1 MNRIKITDTA
11 TSFKINGRR
20 HRSGN
25 SDPTSPLRPPHH
37 GGDPATELGATPVL
51 WKLALS
57 RNSGAEHPFA
67 GLRTLIVL
75 HALGNLRAFL
85 RAMMLKGLDPGL
97 TTVFVKPY
105 DYGEKPQVLA
115 WLGERGFSVRH
126 VEDIGADFLAEL
138 DAEQP
143 ALPILIVE
151 DGGYFASAT
160 HTLKPSLLSRVVGTV
175 EQTSRGIAK
184 LREAVGNNV
193 ERIAVPVVS
202 VPDSTLKREFEPPF
216 IAAGIVR
223 TLHNL
228 LSRDLGEMKVL
239 VLGYGVIGKALVERL
254 LDAGAEVSVYD
265 PKLRHDPASLYARFD
280 VALDPV
286 AAAPDKDLIIGASGR
301 QSVTPEVIDAAS
313 AGTYFASASSDQ
325 HEIAVDYLEEVAVEK
340 EVLRHDFLYCE
351 GGLERVP
358 KGTTYR
364 VLPDA
369 RELFLIHDGRP
380 INFMSLGSGMSD
392 READLV
398 LALIYAGALELAA
411 GAYAGQ
417 TGILASAVDALDR
430 KYRIGE
436 TFVRFRRP
444 RRR

>member
-1 MNRIKITDTA
+1 MNQMLNHH
-11 TSFKINGRR
+11 NGRR
-20 HRSGN
+20 YPLA
-25 SDPTSPLRPPHH
+25 DFDSPAPPRPPHH
-37 GGDPATELGATPVL
+37 GGDPATELAATPVL

-57 RNSGAEHPFA
+57 KNSSADHPFA

-85 RAMMLKGLDPGL
+85 RAMMLKGLEPAL

-115 WLGERGFSVRH
+115 WLAERGFSVCQ
-126 VEDIGADFLAEL
+126 VDEIGTDFLAGIE
-138 DAEQP
+138 AEMP
-143 ALPILIVE
+143 ALPILVVE
-151 DGGYFASAT
+151 DGGYFASAM
-160 HTLKPSLLSRVVGTV
+160 HALMPSLLSRVIGTV

-184 LREAVGNNV
+184 LREAVV
-193 ERIAVPVVS
+193 EDLARIAVPVVS
-202 VPDSTLKREFEPPF
+202 VPDSTLKKGFEPPF

-254 LDAGAEVSVYD
+254 LDAGAEITVFD

-280 VALDPV
+280 VALDPI

-325 HEIAVDYLEEVAVEK
+325 HEIAVGYFEEIAVEK

-351 GGLERVP
+351 GGRERVP

-364 VLPDA
+364 VLPDG

-417 TGILASAVDALDR
+417 TGILANAVDGLDK